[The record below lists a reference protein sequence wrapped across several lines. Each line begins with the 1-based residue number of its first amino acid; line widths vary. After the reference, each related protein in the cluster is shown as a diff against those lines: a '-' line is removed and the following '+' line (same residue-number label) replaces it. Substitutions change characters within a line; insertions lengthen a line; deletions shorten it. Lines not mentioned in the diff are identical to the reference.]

1 MADQPTRHV
10 NDTPMANRAELWY
23 RMKAN
28 RGQFQV
34 LQQTEQ
40 GLEFLPPTER
50 EIYHYR
56 AGAIRFTNNNT
67 TMEVYASNLDRTYIL
82 LANSTHL
89 VAAVRVSDDKGISVR
104 TLFEANAMQPPPAL
118 EGKANSV
125 GTFFVKATGAE
136 ATYMVTDDAF
146 VVAKQISAMALHHQT
161 NNQRTHSIDGA
172 ATVSTANMDIV
183 RQASLPTNII
193 DETRRAATNRN
204 LLFQDDRVHQRNRWE
219 RALRDLQVEYTR
231 LSQVKRL
238 SQRKNKIK

>member
-1 MADQPTRHV
+1 
-10 NDTPMANRAELWY
+10 
-23 RMKAN
+23 
-28 RGQFQV
+28 
-34 LQQTEQ
+34 
-40 GLEFLPPTER
+40 
-50 EIYHYR
+50 
-56 AGAIRFTNNNT
+56 
-67 TMEVYASNLDRTYIL
+67 MEVYASNLDRTYIL

-146 VVAKQISAMALHHQT
+146 VVAKQISAMALHRQT

-231 LSQVKRL
+231 LSQVKRTSFEPKKEQDKMTAIVEQMREIEAAL
-238 SQRKNKIK
+238 GRSVGQNKSDEEEKMPPLIPSALVANPVDRRSCQS